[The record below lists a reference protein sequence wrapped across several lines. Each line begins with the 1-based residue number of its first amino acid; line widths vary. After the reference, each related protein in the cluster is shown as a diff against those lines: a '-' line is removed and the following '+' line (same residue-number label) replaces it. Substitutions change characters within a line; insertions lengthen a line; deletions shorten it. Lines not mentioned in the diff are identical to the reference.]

1 LHKLVVRILYVA
13 CLVCILGSPAAAI
26 ENTSTVDH
34 KLIANAIVS
43 ENTATVDDKFN
54 APAAAT
60 GNTDTVNYKL
70 IADRRKEQFT
80 KDPGYALFPYPY
92 SLPGIGKGIGLV
104 GGMMNIADTYTD
116 AYGILFTGEVKGASF
131 GVADIHIIPKTLILD
146 VGFGTV
152 SEATIQSYSQRGMNT
167 DKNDYR
173 LIEMVDM
180 EYYGG
185 RLTATFLE
193 RRFEVYGAMYEGG
206 GKLKSIRDKDG
217 NVIIEAGNPSR
228 ERGRTT
234 IVGTRI
240 DLTDDYGD
248 PRKGIRFDMTRSMS
262 PPGDTGPDYYVM
274 DYNTT
279 GYIPLGRRST
289 WAFNYFRSDAVVRR
303 QGETDRTKIEDRLDW
318 HCSTIADPEQQR
330 FCNEV
335 IDNTIANN
343 IYGTATSLGGFSRL
357 RSYSQ
362 GRYKGAHTLFYGTE
376 IRWNLTDERTPFDI
390 FIMKDVRTSV
400 QIALFYENG
409 STSDVRSEL
418 GDIMRDSY
426 GFGLRVV
433 TASGVVFRGDFAF
446 GREGFEPEIFIGY
459 PWEL

>member
-1 LHKLVVRILYVA
+1 MHRLVLRFLYAA
-13 CLVCILGSPAAAI
+13 CLVCMLGSNAAAEEEPADYSI
-26 ENTSTVDH
+26 
-34 KLIANAIVS
+34 IAN
-43 ENTATVDDKFN
+43 
-54 APAAAT
+54 
-60 GNTDTVNYKL
+60 
-70 IADRRKEQFT
+70 RRKEQFQ
-80 KDPGYALFPYPY
+80 KSYAYALFPYPY

-104 GGMMNIADTYTD
+104 GGMMNIAETYTD
-116 AYGILFTGEVKGASF
+116 AYGMIFTGEVKGASF
-131 GVADIHIIPKTLILD
+131 GVADIHLIPKTLILD
-146 VGFGTV
+146 TGFGTV
-152 SEATIQSYSQRGMNT
+152 SAATIQSYGQRGMNT

-173 LIEMVDM
+173 LIEMGDM

-185 RLTATFLE
+185 RMTATFLE
-193 RRFEVYGAMYEGG
+193 RRFEVYGAIYEGG

-217 NVIIEAGNPSR
+217 NVIIEAENPSR

-234 IVGTRI
+234 IVGTRV

-248 PRKGIRFDMTRSMS
+248 PRRGIRFDVTRSMS
-262 PPGDTGPDYYVM
+262 PPRDTGPDYYVM

-289 WAFNYFRSDAVVRR
+289 WAFNYFRSDAVVRQ
-303 QGETDRTKIEDRLDW
+303 QGETDRAKIEDRLDW
-318 HCSTIADPEQQR
+318 HCSTLTDPEKQR

-343 IYGTATSLGGFSRL
+343 TYGTATSLGGFSRL

-390 FIMKDVRTSV
+390 FVMKDVRTSV
-400 QIALFYENG
+400 QISLFYETG
-409 STSDVRSEL
+409 STTDVRSEL

-433 TASGVVFRGDFAF
+433 TASGIVFRGDFAF

-459 PWEL
+459 PWEI